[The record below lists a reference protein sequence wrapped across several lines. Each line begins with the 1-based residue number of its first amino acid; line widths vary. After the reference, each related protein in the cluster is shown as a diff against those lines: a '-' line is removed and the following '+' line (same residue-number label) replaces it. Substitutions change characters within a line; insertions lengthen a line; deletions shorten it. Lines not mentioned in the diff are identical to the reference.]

1 MPIDTGGPAYPT
13 AQMVYKTLPHGAET
27 IKAGEPGLS
36 LLDHFA
42 GLAMASIL
50 QTIAGI
56 RPCDIPAMCHDAYG
70 IARAML
76 AEKRRLEKTDAT
88 T

>member
-1 MPIDTGGPAYPT
+1 MPIDTGGPAYPIVCPGFDGET
-13 AQMVYKTLPHGAET
+13 A
-27 IKAGEPGLS
+27 PGCS
-36 LLDHFA
+36 GMSMLDHFA